1 MNTSLSNQMKK
12 FLSVLSLSVLSVGL
26 IGCDDSALQSI
37 HGSYACNE
45 SYDIVKALVDNT
57 KSYEWADELAHH
69 EEEVILETEGDE
81 YRTSC
86 RTEFKYDGVTYEQLV
101 RIEQTTT
108 TGDTIF
114 QIYPAPATELGNTK
128 AFVPTPEEE
137 EEIIARVTTQIE
149 NETINTCTWQERS
162 DSISFDCEVVD
173 SGKNVTITNLSNGV
187 VEVFE
192 NQYSNNEYVHT
203 ENGQYWIRGG
213 SDRKSFFANG
223 TAIHF

>member
-1 MNTSLSNQMKK
+1 MTHQSKIKMKK
-12 FLSVLSLSVLSVGL
+12 LLSVLSLSVLSVGL

-45 SYDIVKALVDNT
+45 SYDVVKALVDGQAEF
-57 KSYEWADELAHH
+57 EWADELVYH

-86 RTEFKYDGVTYEQLV
+86 RTEFKYDGVTYEQSV
-101 RIEQTTT
+101 RIEQTT
-108 TGDTIF
+108 GDTVF
-114 QIYPAPATELGNTK
+114 QIYTAPATELGSTK
-128 AFVPTPEEE
+128 TTSTP
-137 EEIIARVTTQIE
+137 
-149 NETINTCTWQERS
+149 INTCTWQERS

>member
-1 MNTSLSNQMKK
+1 MDRHSEVLIQGTNVPGGQITVTVPVDHTFSTDFARNTYPYDGAQYIWMK
-12 FLSVLSLSVLSVGL
+12 SWNVG
-26 IGCDDSALQSI
+26 
-37 HGSYACNE
+37 E
-45 SYDIVKALVDNT
+45 SNT
-57 KSYEWADELAHH
+57 KSRSSSSSSGGGGCLTL
-69 EEEVILETEGDE
+69 VGLVFLIIVGGVSGGGDD
-81 YRTSC
+81 
-86 RTEFKYDGVTYEQLV
+86 K
-101 RIEQTTT
+101 
-108 TGDTIF
+108 
-114 QIYPAPATELGNTK
+114 
-128 AFVPTPEEE
+128 PTP
-137 EEIIARVTTQIE
+137 T
-149 NETINTCTWQERS
+149 ETPQPPINTCTWQERS